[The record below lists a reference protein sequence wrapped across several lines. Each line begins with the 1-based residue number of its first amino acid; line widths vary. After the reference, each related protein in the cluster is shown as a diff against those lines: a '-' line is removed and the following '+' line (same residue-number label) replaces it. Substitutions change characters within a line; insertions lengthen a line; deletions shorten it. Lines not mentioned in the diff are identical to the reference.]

1 MSKFLINV
9 VETYRVDTDDEAK
22 KLIEEAK
29 RSSMFSL
36 GKYSSE
42 YKEVKQK
49 GEVVESYY
57 KVSLAKTF
65 NDIKDPCQ
73 YVEPV
78 YKSGTLEEESDEVE
92 F

>member
-22 KLIEEAK
+22 KLIEDAK
-29 RSSMFSL
+29 RSSMFGL

-57 KVSLAKTF
+57 KVSLAKSF

-78 YKSGTLEEESDEVE
+78 YKSATLDSEDEVE